1 MVLMMSRIPKYFT
14 SEDFDAP
21 VILGDAWGY
30 LNNVFR
36 KCLVEGYNQRLDLA
50 SYTIIDNKNVRFTFA
65 TAHNYRQ
72 YQVLKISGI
81 GNDELHDECMVESVT
96 DLTITCSYYKELYTP
111 IDTNTG
117 SLTGKSIVA
126 PLGMREKW
134 RDGDRSVYVVDQ
146 EVEECFLT
154 VDARTPANWTDLATG
169 TSYPAVITPVVY
181 MTDGMSDIDT
191 VTGSK
196 IVPYDELYQTRYN
209 SEWLGGTS
217 NNLPHKGIGFFQS
230 YYTSGSNTAAN
241 TIAQATIKGKWK
253 IIGNGRFFYL
263 ITESTIYADK
273 LNVYFFGKF
282 KSDRNSL
289 NYALYYGSLLSTY
302 NPYVVNS
309 LYTPLEYVT
318 NSISNSKNIYSY
330 SGRDSELLSDINNI
344 GKTKFNIS
352 VGYSQVE
359 NSGATGNSISGH
371 SSLRKYDHNGRM
383 QLTDYTVYENGNIVG
398 LLPSVKF
405 MGNRVNFMH
414 GVVYKLKS
422 NNFDVKYVYIYQSSG
437 TNNTTSTATY
447 TYLFSLDY
455 QDWKN
460 YD

>member
-1 MVLMMSRIPKYFT
+1 MMSRIPKYFT

-21 VILGDAWGY
+21 VLLGDAWGY

-36 KCLVEGYNQRLDLA
+36 KCLVEGYNQRLDLS
-50 SYTIIDNKNVRFTFA
+50 SYTIIDNKSVRFTFD

-72 YQVLKISGI
+72 YQVLKISDI
-81 GNDELHDECMVESVT
+81 GNNELHDECMIESVT

-154 VDARTPANWTDLATG
+154 VDARTPANWTALVTG
-169 TSYPAVITPVVY
+169 TTYPASITPVVY

-196 IVPYDELYQTRYN
+196 IVPYDETYQTRYN
-209 SEWLGGTS
+209 TEWLGGTS
-217 NNLPHKGIGFFQS
+217 NNMPHKGIGYFQS
-230 YYTSGSNTAAN
+230 YYKINGGGVTN
-241 TIAQATIKGKWK
+241 TIAQAATKGKWK

-263 ITESTIYADK
+263 ITESNMYTDRMNIC
-273 LNVYFFGKF
+273 FFGKF

-289 NYALYYGSLLSTY
+289 NYALQYSSVLHSY
-302 NPYVVNS
+302 NQ
-309 LYTPLEYVT
+309 YTDSYIFNPQDT
-318 NSISNSKNIYSY
+318 GTTSISNSKSVGTYSTF
-330 SGRDSELLSDINNI
+330 RDSELLADSKNI
-344 GKTKFNIS
+344 SKVRFNIN

-359 NSGATGNSISGH
+359 IATSVPNYNRISGY
-371 SSLRKYDHNGRM
+371 STLNKYDHNGKI
-383 QLTDYTVYENGNIVG
+383 QLTDFTILESGNVVG
-398 LLPSVKF
+398 LIPSVKF
-405 MGNRVNFMH
+405 MNQRLSFIH
-414 GVVYKLKS
+414 GLVYKMKS
-422 NNFDVKYVYIYQSSG
+422 NNINTRYVYITQSSSM
-437 TNNTTSTATY
+437 NNSNVVIY

>member
-1 MVLMMSRIPKYFT
+1 MMSRIPKYFT

-21 VILGDAWGY
+21 VLLGDAWGY

-36 KCLVEGYNQRLDLA
+36 KCLVEGYNQRLDLS
-50 SYTIIDNKNVRFTFA
+50 SYTIIDNKSVRFTFD

-72 YQVLKISGI
+72 YQVLKISDI
-81 GNDELHDECMVESVT
+81 GNNELHDECMIESVT

-154 VDARTPANWTDLATG
+154 VDARTPANWTALVTG
-169 TSYPAVITPVVY
+169 TTYPAVIAPVVY

-191 VTGSK
+191 ITGNK
-196 IVPYDELYQTRYN
+196 IAPYDTAFPIRFN
-209 SEWLGGTS
+209 SEWVGTS
-217 NNLPHKGIGFFQS
+217 STPHKGIGFFIS
-230 YYTSGSNTAAN
+230 YTRIGGTTTNNKALAATTKN
-241 TIAQATIKGKWK
+241 KWK

-263 ITESTIYADK
+263 ITESIYYPDRA
-273 LNVYFFGKF
+273 NIQFFGKF
-282 KSDRNSL
+282 KSSRNSL
-289 NYALYYGSLLSTY
+289 DYGLLYSSADISHNQYAQGVIIELH
-302 NPYVVNS
+302 PHQ
-309 LYTPLEYVT
+309 T
-318 NSISNSKNIYSY
+318 NSISNSNSNYKY
-330 SGRDSELLSDINNI
+330 SGSNFELLSDIKNVSKVKAGMN
-344 GKTKFNIS
+344 

-359 NSGATGNSISGH
+359 NAQSYISYNKISGNVN
-371 SSLRKYDHNGRM
+371 LKKYDHNGKI
-383 QLTDYTVYENGNIVG
+383 QLSDFTILENGDIVG
-398 LLPSVKF
+398 LIPSVKF
-405 MGNRVNFMH
+405 LNQNIPYLYGNIYNINVD
-414 GVVYKLKS
+414 GESKK
-422 NNFDVKYVYIYQSSG
+422 YIYIKNESAINGSPL
-437 TNNTTSTATY
+437 TTTY
-447 TYLFSLDY
+447 SYLFSLNY

>member
-1 MVLMMSRIPKYFT
+1 MMSRIPKYFT

-21 VILGDAWGY
+21 VLLGDAWGY

-36 KCLVEGYNQRLDLA
+36 KCLVEGYNQRLDLS
-50 SYTIIDNKNVRFTFA
+50 SYTIIDNKSVRFTFD

-72 YQVLKISGI
+72 YQVLKISDI
-81 GNDELHDECMVESVT
+81 GNNELHDECMIESVT

-154 VDARTPANWTDLATG
+154 VDARTPANWTALVTG
-169 TSYPAVITPVVY
+169 TTYPASITPVVY

-191 VTGSK
+191 ITGNK
-196 IVPYDELYQTRYN
+196 IAPYDTAFPIRFN
-209 SEWLGGTS
+209 SEWVGTS
-217 NNLPHKGIGFFQS
+217 STPHKGIGFFIS
-230 YYTSGSNTAAN
+230 YTRIGGTTTNNKALAATTKN
-241 TIAQATIKGKWK
+241 KWK

-263 ITESTIYADK
+263 ITESIYYPDRATIQ
-273 LNVYFFGKF
+273 FFGKF
-282 KSDRNSL
+282 KSSRNSL
-289 NYALYYGSLLSTY
+289 DYGLLYSSADISHNQYAQGIIIELH
-302 NPYVVNS
+302 PQQ
-309 LYTPLEYVT
+309 T
-318 NSISNSKNIYSY
+318 NSISNSNSNYKY
-330 SGRDSELLSDINNI
+330 SGSNFELLSDIKNVSKVKAGMN
-344 GKTKFNIS
+344 

-359 NSGATGNSISGH
+359 NAQSYISYNKISGNVN
-371 SSLRKYDHNGRM
+371 LKKYDHNGKI
-383 QLTDYTVYENGNIVG
+383 QLSDFTILENGDIVG
-398 LLPSVKF
+398 LIPSVKF
-405 MGNRVNFMH
+405 LNQNIPYLYGNIYNINVD
-414 GVVYKLKS
+414 GESKK
-422 NNFDVKYVYIYQSSG
+422 YIYIKNESAINGS
-437 TNNTTSTATY
+437 TLTTTY
-447 TYLFSLDY
+447 SYLFSLNY